1 MSKLFAAAA
10 GFCLLGLVAVTST
23 AGPTT
28 APSTTQPSTQPSEK
42 DAKEMKFTNKNCA
55 VNQTEEI
62 DKKTYYIYEGKKIGF
77 CCPDCIDDFKKEPQK
92 YLATMK

>member
-10 GFCLLGLVAVTST
+10 GLCLLGLVAATST

-28 APSTTQPSTQPSEK
+28 APSTQPSTQPSAQDVK
-42 DAKEMKFTNKNCA
+42 QMNFANKNCA

-62 DKKTYYIYEGKKIGF
+62 DKKTSYVFEGKKIGF
-77 CCPDCIDDFKKEPQK
+77 CCPDCIDDFKKDPQK
-92 YLATMK
+92 YLASMK